1 MSDCVGLVS
10 RVGLKS
16 ESEVVNWVSL
26 MERRENEVR
35 EESRNKM
42 GTVGSPA
49 PRRGKTSRE
58 HSVHFPDSLV
68 TEQEEA
74 EVDTVDMGR
83 KKESEEAS
91 DTGEKEEL
99 ERVRS
104 QMQHRERRD
113 SLELVKEVPPCFS
126 LKMTST
132 KFQPCF
138 FR

>member
-1 MSDCVGLVS
+1 MSDCVGLES

-16 ESEVVNWVSL
+16 EREVVNWVSL

-49 PRRGKTSRE
+49 TRRGKTSRE

-74 EVDTVDMGR
+74 EVDTVDMGG
-83 KKESEEAS
+83 KEESEEAS

-113 SLELVKEVPPCFS
+113 SLELVKEVPLIAFP
-126 LKMTST
+126 
-132 KFQPCF
+132 
-138 FR
+138 

>member
-1 MSDCVGLVS
+1 MGQSVGVKSVSDCVGLES

-16 ESEVVNWVSL
+16 EREVVNWVSL

-42 GTVGSPA
+42 DTVGSPA
-49 PRRGKTSRE
+49 TRRGKTSRE

-83 KKESEEAS
+83 KKE
-91 DTGEKEEL
+91 KEEL
-99 ERVRS
+99 ERLRS

-113 SLELVKEVPPCFS
+113 SLELVKEVKH
-126 LKMTST
+126 LK
-132 KFQPCF
+132 
-138 FR
+138 

>member
-1 MSDCVGLVS
+1 MSDFVGLVS